1 MNAIVDVNE
10 DRRARA
16 EAALAEKPDGV
27 VEAIA
32 AKAEVTPAEIL
43 ALLPA
48 GAAVSAPAEKFND
61 IWNELRSW
69 GEVLMIVQTPDIVFE
84 VPGHLPEG
92 TEGHGW
98 FNIHGDSPI
107 GGHIRQD
114 NCASITFVDRGFH
127 GRRSLSVW
135 FMMRRAAPCSSFS
148 FAAMRTRNFWPI
160 RSPSSKACAIAS
172 PPEASRERSRC
183 AAITQRLRMTRSR
196 TCF

>member
-1 MNAIVDVNE
+1 MSDTAIAE
-10 DRRARA
+10 RAR
-16 EAALAEKPDGV
+16 AALAEKPDGA

-32 AKAEVTPAEIL
+32 ATAGVTPADVL
-43 ALLPA
+43 AVLPH
-48 GAAVSAPAEKFND
+48 GAAVSAPAERFID

-107 GGHIRQD
+107 GGHIKKD
-114 NCASITFVDRGFH
+114 NCATITFVDRAFH

-135 FMMRRAAPCSSFS
+135 FMNAGGSAMFKLFVRRDENKELLVDQRSKFEALRDSFLS
-148 FAAMRTRNFWPI
+148 
-160 RSPSSKACAIAS
+160 
-172 PPEASRERSRC
+172 
-183 AAITQRLRMTRSR
+183 
-196 TCF
+196 